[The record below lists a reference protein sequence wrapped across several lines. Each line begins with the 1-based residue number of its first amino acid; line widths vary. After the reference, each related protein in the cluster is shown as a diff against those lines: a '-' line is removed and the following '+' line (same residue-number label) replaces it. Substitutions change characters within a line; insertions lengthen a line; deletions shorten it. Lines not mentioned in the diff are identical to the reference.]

1 MSGLK
6 VGVEVEWTSSSN
18 GSTKTKRGRI
28 EVVVPKGRR
37 PTPEQM
43 KEADAYGIARDH
55 ESYMVRVP
63 GKTPTAKAKLYWPR
77 VSALKPVSN

>member
-1 MSGLK
+1 MSEFK

-37 PTPEQM
+37 
-43 KEADAYGIARDH
+43 
-55 ESYMVRVP
+55 
-63 GKTPTAKAKLYWPR
+63 AKHRRPR
-77 VSALKPVSN
+77 RNSTGPASRH